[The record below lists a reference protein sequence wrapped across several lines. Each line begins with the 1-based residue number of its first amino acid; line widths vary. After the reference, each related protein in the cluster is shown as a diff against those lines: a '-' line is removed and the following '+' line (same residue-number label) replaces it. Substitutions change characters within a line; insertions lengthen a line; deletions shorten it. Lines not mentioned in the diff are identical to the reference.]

1 MQVNAHFRSAYHFDQ
16 YLKKE
21 KVAKA
26 DYVSSLQKL
35 YTSLEEPDLVMGV
48 AAIRQSE
55 PSLTDLVQLHRATGN
70 YQDAATCYR

>member
-1 MQVNAHFRSAYHFDQ
+1 MPQPTRP
-16 YLKKE
+16 L
-21 KVAKA
+21 
-26 DYVSSLQKL
+26 SLPPE
-35 YTSLEEPDLVMGV
+35 LEEPDLVMGV